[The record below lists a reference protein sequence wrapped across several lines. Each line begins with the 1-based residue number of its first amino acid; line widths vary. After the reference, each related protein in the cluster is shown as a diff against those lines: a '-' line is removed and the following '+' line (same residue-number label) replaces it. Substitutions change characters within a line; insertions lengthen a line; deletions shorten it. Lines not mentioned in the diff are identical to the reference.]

1 MKKVGIKDKKEEVVE
16 PEEKKT
22 PGRIHT
28 TLGEYRDKLPIGI
41 LHGGKLYKDIVLK
54 PWKTKEERELGKKF
68 PSDAG
73 MAEHVSIVVS
83 NMCSKLGPHDMTNM
97 SEAERSLVVST
108 MYMAD
113 VFYAYTL
120 LRLKVMGKNLRLT
133 IACPTP
139 GCGVEFPYVGNL
151 ETIEV
156 TAVEDIDDILWTY
169 ELQDPVEIRKQKVE
183 KFRMAYPKWSVME
196 EGRGNT
202 NEAEVKAM
210 TVLASI
216 IGLNDSNEPVS
227 LTMSEFDELSKID
240 FECIVEGV
248 NDHFLGPKMGI
259 EGECTPEICTKLK
272 RGGHKFVFPI
282 DWRYK
287 NFFGPSSR

>member
-1 MKKVGIKDKKEEVVE
+1 MKKVGTKEIKEDDPKVKE
-16 PEEKKT
+16 T
-22 PGRIHT
+22 PGRMTI
-28 TLGEYRDKLPIGI
+28 TLGEYRDRLPVGI
-41 LHGGKLYKDIVLK
+41 LQGGKLYKDVILK
-54 PWKTKEERELGKKF
+54 PWRTKDERELGKKF
-68 PSDAG
+68 PNDAG
-73 MAEHVSIVVS
+73 MAEHVSIVVA
-83 NMCSKLGPHDMTNM
+83 NMCSKLGPHDMDSM
-97 SEAERSLVVST
+97 KDAEKSLVVST

-113 VFYAYTL
+113 VFYVYTL
-120 LRLKVMGKNLRLT
+120 LRLKSMGKDLKLT
-133 IACPTP
+133 ITCPTP

-156 TAVEDIDDILWTY
+156 SYVEDLDDILWNY
-169 ELQDPVEIRKQKVE
+169 DLHDPIDIRKQKVE

-210 TVLASI
+210 TLLGSI
-216 IGLNDSNEPVS
+216 VGLNDVNEPVS
-227 LTMSEFDELSKID
+227 LTMSEIDELSKVD
-240 FECIVEGV
+240 FECLIQGI

-272 RGGHKFVFPI
+272 RGGHKFIFPI

-287 NFFGPSSR
+287 NFFGSSSR